1 VVIQIGDRTVIAQR
15 LVVVENRRVKER
27 VPIHRLPMAGRTA
40 ADWDPKAQPGNAT
53 IRRVK
58 VRQNFFGFT
67 LCNIL
72 TGGHGGN

>member
-1 VVIQIGDRTVIAQR
+1 VVIQTGSRTVCVRR
-15 LVVVENRRVKER
+15 LVEVGCKHER
-27 VPIHRLPMAGRTA
+27 EHVPIHRLLMAARTA
-40 ADWDPKAQPGNAT
+40 VDWDPKAQPGNAT